1 MQCEKWIPIAS
12 GKDKDYFV
20 DAKKVEMIGD
30 LLKIMN
36 MPSGENVGKS
46 IYDATIGYQWLLYI
60 AVLCT
65 VQRNEPAR
73 RKYRKAILEI
83 CRKNFKTFTI
93 ATLFILLMLTEPQY
107 SKFFSVAP
115 EKVLSKE
122 IQEAIKEIIGVSPAL
137 VEYFK
142 RLRDEITCK
151 ITESTYKPLA
161 CSKDKLDSR
170 KPSVFLVD
178 EAGALPSAYPIAAM
192 ESGQLG
198 LFNKLGFVISTKY
211 PTIDN
216 PFESEVN
223 YAKLILD
230 GIETD
235 EELFALLY
243 EPDVT
248 KGWETDDE
256 ILRQTNPAALE
267 VPGIMDDL
275 YKKRRDAILK
285 PSMRENFITKHCNI
299 IYQGVETETYI
310 PVADVQ
316 KCKVKK
322 IDWAGKEVYLGL
334 DLSMSDDNTAVG
346 MVSEDGGSILADAI
360 AFVPEGRIDE
370 KNAFERVDYRRF
382 IREMKCYACGDRT
395 IDYGFIESFVMQI
408 EKTYGVKVIQIGFD
422 RYNCLSTAQK
432 LEKADYQTVEIR
444 QHSSVLHSPTKLL
457 KEKILGGKFQY
468 ETNSL
473 LEINFQNARCTEDT
487 NLNKYVNKKK
497 SNGKVDM
504 VVALIN
510 AVYLLE
516 QNVFLGE
523 QSFGFQIG

>member
-1 MQCEKWIPIAS
+1 
-12 GKDKDYFV
+12 
-20 DAKKVEMIGD
+20 
-30 LLKIMN
+30 
-36 MPSGENVGKS
+36 
-46 IYDATIGYQWLLYI
+46 
-60 AVLCT
+60 
-65 VQRNEPAR
+65 
-73 RKYRKAILEI
+73 
-83 CRKNFKTFTI
+83 
-93 ATLFILLMLTEPQY
+93 
-107 SKFFSVAP
+107 
-115 EKVLSKE
+115 
-122 IQEAIKEIIGVSPAL
+122 
-137 VEYFK
+137 
-142 RLRDEITCK
+142 
-151 ITESTYKPLA
+151 
-161 CSKDKLDSR
+161 
-170 KPSVFLVD
+170 
-178 EAGALPSAYPIAAM
+178 M

-267 VPGIMDDL
+267 IPGIMDDL

-316 KCKVKK
+316 KCKVNK
-322 IDWAGKEVYLGL
+322 IDWKGREVYLGL

-346 MVSEDGGSILADAI
+346 MVSEDDGSILADVI
-360 AFVPEGRIDE
+360 AFIPEGRIEE
-370 KNAFERVDYRRF
+370 KNALERVDYRRF

-395 IDYGFIESFVMQI
+395 IDYGYIESFIMQI
-408 EKTYGVKVIQIGFD
+408 EKSYGVKVIQVGFD

-432 LEKADYQTVEIR
+432 LENADYQTVEIR

-468 ETNSL
+468 ETNGL

-516 QNVFLGE
+516 QNVFLGD